1 MAQLKG
7 YRAVVSLVALA
18 LLGLAGD
25 DRGATLIGRRFR
37 RNNNSGDRER
47 GQAYIEFVL
56 VLPLF
61 LIVIA
66 GVVGFGQ
73 MLYTK
78 LALSGAAWSGSRHA
92 IATLS
97 QTRGVNQAYQGV
109 RYALDGFGLNPD
121 RAQAQVSVWGAWGRG
136 TQIRTRVCYT
146 VPSPPVPFGQVLAPQ
161 QVCASQTLPVYRWK
175 SKW

>member
-1 MAQLKG
+1 MSA
-7 YRAVVSLVALA
+7 
-18 LLGLAGD
+18 
-25 DRGATLIGRRFR
+25 DRCRGNNLIAE
-37 RNNNSGDRER
+37 RER
-47 GQAYIEFVL
+47 GQVYVEFVL

-61 LIVIA
+61 LVVIA

-78 LALSGAAWSGSRHA
+78 LALEAAVWSGARHA
-92 IATLS
+92 VATLNQS
-97 QTRGVNQAYQGV
+97 RGVQQAYLGT

-121 RAQAQVSVWGAWGRG
+121 HALTQVSVWGQWHRG
-136 TQIRTRVCYT
+136 VQVRARACYT

-161 QVCASQTLPVYRWK
+161 QICASETMPVYRWK